1 MSTTRL
7 LEKDEMARVLERLA
21 SQILERHAACQ
32 DVMLVGIERRGAD
45 LARRI
50 AALLQARLDRVMPLG
65 TLQAQHRAVTHYRKR
80 GRKGYHSG

>member
-21 SQILERHAACQ
+21 SQILERHAAGA
-32 DVMLVGIERRGAD
+32 DVMVVGIGRRGAD

-50 AALLQARLDRVMPLG
+50 GALLQARLDRVMPL
-65 TLQAQHRAVTHYRKR
+65 
-80 GRKGYHSG
+80 